1 MDAVTPSFA
10 DQLSQGLFLTL
21 FLLLGLAWCL
31 NLAWVLTKKEAHAR
45 RARAVLRFALVF
57 NVCALIHRW
66 ASAGHAPWA
75 NQYESATMVAFGVVL
90 LYSIF
95 ESEAKVALLGLLVLP
110 AAMVAIAAASLLP
123 QEYKKI
129 GPLMPAL
136 QSPWLKIHVSLM
148 LISYG
153 SFAST
158 FGLSLLY
165 LIRSGAW
172 TRKTTWVALPIAGG
186 LAGWFFGYVHSK
198 VDSGLWDWLMKAL
211 GSTIPTQDAD
221 AVKALA
227 LCAAA
232 GVLLFVLIAA
242 ALQTLPQRLMEMVP
256 SAESLDELNYRSVA
270 IGFPLLTLGIILG
283 AIWGHLAWGRY
294 WGWDPKETWAFISW
308 LIFAFFLHMRV
319 FGGWDGRKIAWVGL
333 IGAGSIVFTYWGVN
347 FLLSGLHAYAKP

>member
-1 MDAVTPSFA
+1 MQPVIVTAA

-21 FLLLGLAWCL
+21 FLLLGLSWSL
-31 NLAWVLTKKEAHAR
+31 NLAWVLSRKAR
-45 RARAVLRFALVF
+45 YADWARKVLWFSLAFNAL
-57 NVCALIHRW
+57 ALIHRW

-90 LYSIF
+90 LFAVF
-95 ESEAKVALLGLLVLP
+95 EREAKLPVLGLLVLP
-110 AAMVAIAAASLLP
+110 AAMVAIAAANLLP
-123 QEYKKI
+123 QEYKRM

-165 LIRSGAW
+165 LIRTGAW
-172 TRKTTWVALPIAGG
+172 TRRTTWVALPIAGALG
-186 LAGWFFGYVHSK
+186 GWFFGYVHQS
-198 VDSGLWDWLMKAL
+198 VRSDFWNWLMTAL
-211 GSTIPTQDAD
+211 GGTELASGDTA
-221 AVKALA
+221 KAYLV
-227 LCAAA
+227 CAA
-232 GVLLFVLIAA
+232 GGLVLGLLGAA
-242 ALQTLPQRLMEMVP
+242 ALGALPGRLMELVP
-256 SAESLDELNYRSVA
+256 EAESLDELNYRSVA

>member
-1 MDAVTPSFA
+1 MEPVMTAA
-10 DQLSQGLFLTL
+10 DQLSQGLFLVL
-21 FLLLGLAWCL
+21 FLLLGLAWSL
-31 NLAWVLTKKEAHAR
+31 NLAWVLTKREAHAA
-45 RARAVLRFALVF
+45 RARNVLRFALVF
-57 NVCALIHRW
+57 NVAALLHRW
-66 ASAGHAPWA
+66 VSAGHAPWA

-90 LYSIF
+90 LYAFF
-95 ESEAKVALLGLLVLP
+95 EREAKVALLGLLVLP

-129 GPLMPAL
+129 SPLMPAL

-153 SFAST
+153 AFAST

-172 TRKTTWVALPIAGG
+172 TRRTTWTALPIVGA

-198 VDSGLWDWLMKAL
+198 VNSSLWDWAMQRL
-211 GSTIPTQDAD
+211 GSTVPTMDAD
-221 AVKALA
+221 TTKALA
-227 LCAAA
+227 LFALA
-232 GVLLFVLIAA
+232 GLLLFLVVAAVLQ
-242 ALQTLPQRLMEMVP
+242 LLPRRLMDLVP
-256 SAESLDELNYRSVA
+256 PAETLDELNYRSVA

-308 LIFAFFLHMRV
+308 LIFAFFLHMRI
-319 FGGWDGRKIAWVGL
+319 FGGWDGKKIAWVGL